1 MMRHDSEH
9 ALIPTLANIRKLSGP
24 QFLHVVTTKG
34 QGYKLAE
41 DDPVTYHGPGKFDP
55 GEGIKSIVP
64 IPRDWLRAFIR
75 VAAVCRPKPATPRN
89 AGQHFCRAL
98 ETEKPAHGGLCG
110 VHHCRR

>member
-1 MMRHDSEH
+1 MAGEH
-9 ALIPTLANIRKLSGP
+9 LSATFPTGLGGISRPIKFDAQAKAL
-24 QFLHVVTTKG
+24 
-34 QGYKLAE
+34 
-41 DDPVTYHGPGKFDP
+41 GPGIRRTNP

-75 VAAVCRPKPATPRN
+75 VAAVCRPKPAPPRN